1 MSDPTA
7 KAIRSVALLLASTGD
22 ATCDYQLPD
31 GTIIVIKAA
40 TTLNPG
46 EKLPAQ
52 PKPCINPQPFPIYF
66 QTVSEGGG
74 KSMRVLNPGA
84 PRQDCTHGH
93 LVATNLIT
101 PR

>member
-7 KAIRSVALLLASTGD
+7 KAIRSVALYLASTGD

-40 TTLNPG
+40 EALNPG

-52 PKPCINPQPFPIYF
+52 PAKCINPHPHPIYF
-66 QTVSEGGG
+66 QTVFDADG
-74 KSMRVLNPGA
+74 KPARKLNIGA
-84 PRQDCTHGH
+84 PRQDCTHY
-93 LVATNLIT
+93 LVQ
-101 PR
+101 